1 MVMDVRSCK
10 MCRALY
16 TYEGG
21 LYKYLCPACSRKME
35 EKFKQVKDY
44 IRENPGCN
52 TAEVSAFCDVSV
64 PQIERWIREERL
76 SFSPESEV
84 GLPCEKCGAVIKS
97 GRYCERCRVE
107 VIRDLTDVYSV
118 AKPEKKKRR
127 EDDKMRYIGDE

>member
-1 MVMDVRSCK
+1 M
-10 MCRALY
+10 
-16 TYEGG
+16 
-21 LYKYLCPACSRKME
+21 
-35 EKFKQVKDY
+35 KDY

-76 SFSPESEV
+76 SFSSESQV
-84 GLPCEKCGAVIKS
+84 GLPCERCGTMIKS

-118 AKPEKKKRR
+118 TKPEKKKKR
-127 EDDKMRYIGDE
+127 EDNKMRYIGDE